1 MRIAILLAVAVVTTS
16 LVTVS
21 NAQWYG
27 SFDAMAVTRNLPSS
41 PVFQRNQVDVIIP
54 PAIKGDPATTETRV
68 GSETVLSANNLDL
81 DFITGGRLT
90 VGNRS
95 GVIGIEGSYMLTD
108 DWTESA
114 FAIDPGGL
122 ASPFTP
128 VGELVNATFDN
139 NSTAMITYSTR
150 MQAAEVNLAHRAYSG
165 WNGEASVLY
174 GVKSVWIDESMRYMS
189 TNAMMSN
196 DEKVNVD
203 NWLIGPQLGILIEA
217 PFPGGM
223 LDLTFKVAVTN
234 HSVDKTVVSTGM
246 TTLNLSGSDSGA
258 ALVSD
263 IGINGSFFITENLL
277 FRLGYHVLS
286 LSDVA
291 LATDNL
297 ENLAFPPP
305 IVSFGKD
312 RGLIYQ
318 SLYLGLT
325 LRH

>member
-1 MRIAILLAVAVVTTS
+1 MRIRVLLALAAVTICLTTVAD
-16 LVTVS
+16 
-21 NAQWYG
+21 AQWYG

-41 PVFQRNQVDVIIP
+41 PVFQRNQVDVTIP
-54 PAIKGDPATTETRV
+54 PAMMGGMPTTETRV
-68 GSETVLSANNLDL
+68 GSETVLSANDLEL

-95 GVIGIEGSYMLTD
+95 GAIGIEGSYMLTD
-108 DWTESA
+108 DWEESA
-114 FAIDPGGL
+114 FAFAPSGVL

-128 VGELVNATFDN
+128 VGSLVNPTVDN
-139 NSTAMITYSTR
+139 NSTAMISYSTR
-150 MQAAEVNLAHRAYSG
+150 MQSTDVNVTQRVYSA
-165 WNGEASVLY
+165 WNGDASLLY
-174 GVKSVWIDESMRYMS
+174 GVKSIWIDESMGYMS

-196 DEKVNVD
+196 SEQVSVD
-203 NWLIGPQLGILIEA
+203 NWLLGPQLGVLCEA

-223 LDLTFKVAVTN
+223 LDVTFKVAVTN
-234 HSVDKTVVSTGM
+234 HSVDKTAVLNGM
-246 TTLNLSGSDSGA
+246 TTLSGSDNGA
-258 ALVSD
+258 SLVSD

-277 FRLGYHVLS
+277 FRMGYHVLS

-297 ENLAFPPP
+297 ENLASPPP
-305 IVSFGKD
+305 AASFGKD
-312 RGLIYQ
+312 RGLAYQ

>member
-16 LVTVS
+16 LATVS

-41 PVFQRNQVDVIIP
+41 TVFQRNQVTIP
-54 PAIKGDPATTETRV
+54 PAMVGGMSTMRV

-114 FAIDPGGL
+114 FAFDPGGL

-128 VGELVNATFDN
+128 VGAPVNSTFDN

-150 MQAAEVNLAHRAYSG
+150 MQSAEVNLAHGAYSG

-174 GVKSVWIDESMRYMS
+174 GVKSVWIDESMGYMS

-196 DEKVNVD
+196 NEQVSVD
-203 NWLIGPQLGILIEA
+203 NWLIGPQLGVLIES

-234 HSVDKTVVSTGM
+234 HSVDKTAVLNGM
-246 TTLNLSGSDSGA
+246 TLSGSDSGA

-305 IVSFGKD
+305 AVSFGKD

>member
-1 MRIAILLAVAVVTTS
+1 
-16 LVTVS
+16 
-21 NAQWYG
+21 
-27 SFDAMAVTRNLPSS
+27 
-41 PVFQRNQVDVIIP
+41 
-54 PAIKGDPATTETRV
+54 
-68 GSETVLSANNLDL
+68 
-81 DFITGGRLT
+81 
-90 VGNRS
+90 
-95 GVIGIEGSYMLTD
+95 
-108 DWTESA
+108 
-114 FAIDPGGL
+114 
-122 ASPFTP
+122 
-128 VGELVNATFDN
+128 
-139 NSTAMITYSTR
+139 
-150 MQAAEVNLAHRAYSG
+150 
-165 WNGEASVLY
+165 
-174 GVKSVWIDESMRYMS
+174 MRYMS

-234 HSVDKTVVSTGM
+234 HSVDKTAKLNSM
-246 TTLNLSGSDSGA
+246 TTLIGSDSGA

-305 IVSFGKD
+305 TVSFGKD